1 MSAPQATTDTN
12 DILSGLCQCLGADSE
27 RPRAWPEKSAGPIR
41 DAVTAIA
48 GAAINEASGWRPMLR
63 V

>member
-1 MSAPQATTDTN
+1 LTQNP
-12 DILSGLCQCLGADSE
+12 E

-41 DAVTAIA
+41 DAFTAFA
-48 GAAINEASGWRPMLR
+48 SAAINGASGWRPMSR